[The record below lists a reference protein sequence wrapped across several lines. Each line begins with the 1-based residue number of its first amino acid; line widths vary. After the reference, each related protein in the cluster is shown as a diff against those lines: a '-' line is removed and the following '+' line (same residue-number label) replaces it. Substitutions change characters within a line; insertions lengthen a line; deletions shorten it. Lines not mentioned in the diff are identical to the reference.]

1 MGQPRR
7 ANRGSNKNDVPS
19 ASARRALNVWMLGTF
34 GDGITAPC
42 AFCGRQLLCSQLTRD
57 RYPKPGRKGGRYVRG
72 NIRPACMS
80 CNAADGARQ
89 AAIERAKADAKRA
102 ARNARRR
109 ELYAAK
115 RAQRPADATESPGVG
130 ESTLAA

>member
-1 MGQPRR
+1 VGAPRR

-19 ASARRALNVWMLGTF
+19 AAERRALKVWMLAVF

-42 AFCGRQLLCSQLTRD
+42 AFCGRRLFFSEITRD
-57 RYPKPGRKGGRYVRG
+57 RYPRPGRKGGRYVRG

-89 AAIERAKADAKRA
+89 LAAEKAKRE

-109 ELYAAK
+109 ERYAEK
-115 RAQRPADATESPGVG
+115 RQT
-130 ESTLAA
+130 AA